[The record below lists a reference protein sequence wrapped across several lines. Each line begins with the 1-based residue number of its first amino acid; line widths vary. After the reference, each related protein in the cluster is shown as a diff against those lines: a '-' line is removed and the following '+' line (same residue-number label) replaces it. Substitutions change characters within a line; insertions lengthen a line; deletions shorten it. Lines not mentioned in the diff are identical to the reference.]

1 MSKRSE
7 LERELADLK
16 RRLYELERAALD
28 PGDEEPL
35 PAAGDLLALVCR
47 VEESRVA
54 LPLRV
59 VERVVLAAAT
69 APLPESP
76 PWVHG
81 LLRVRGQAIPVLDV
95 AARFARRGREIEI
108 DDQIVICRGERGQV
122 GLVVSE
128 VHEVRA
134 FAIDRETGARL
145 APDVPQ
151 APYVRATLH
160 DAGGV
165 VLLLSLE
172 RLLATSDIPAA
183 DASSDGPPPQPPREE
198 PGA

>member
-1 MSKRSE
+1 MSMRSE
-7 LERELADLK
+7 LERELSDLK

-28 PGDEEPL
+28 VGAEEPL
-35 PAAGDLLALVCR
+35 PASGELLALVCR

-59 VERVVLAAAT
+59 VERVVPAAAT

-81 LLRVRGQAIPVLDV
+81 LLRLRGQAIPVLDA
-95 AARFARRGREIEI
+95 AARFARRGRALDV

-128 VHEVRA
+128 VHEVRG
-134 FAIDRETGARL
+134 FALDGGAGARL

-151 APYVRATLH
+151 APYVRATLQ
-160 DAGGV
+160 DAGGL

-172 RLLATSDIPAA
+172 RLLATSDIPADDSPGA
-183 DASSDGPPPQPPREE
+183 EPPAPPREE
-198 PGA
+198 AGA